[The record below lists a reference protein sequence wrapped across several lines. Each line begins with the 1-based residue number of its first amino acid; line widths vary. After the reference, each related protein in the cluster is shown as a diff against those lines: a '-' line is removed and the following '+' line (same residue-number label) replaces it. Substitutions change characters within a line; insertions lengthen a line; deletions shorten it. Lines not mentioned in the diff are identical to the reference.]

1 MVCPSC
7 GAENDATADTCFKC
21 GKGFALTE
29 GALLASRYEIL
40 THLGRGGMGIVYKAR
55 DHALEETVA
64 LKVLRFDLA
73 RAGDVARRFRSE
85 IKLARKV
92 RHPNLR
98 DPRVR

>member
-7 GAENDATADTCFKC
+7 GTENDDTTDSCFKC

-55 DHALEETVA
+55 DHTLEEMVA

-92 RHPNLR
+92 RHPN
-98 DPRVR
+98 VCGIHE